1 MSDETLVD
9 EVPSEAEGAGGD
21 WAAQAPGQSE
31 AVQADAAALTEFSSD
46 VPDPG
51 FPAGSTTRWSPTPK
65 PNAARK

>member
-31 AVQADAAALTEFSSD
+31 AVQAYIVKGNGIQNSGDH
-46 VPDPG
+46 
-51 FPAGSTTRWSPTPK
+51 
-65 PNAARK
+65 